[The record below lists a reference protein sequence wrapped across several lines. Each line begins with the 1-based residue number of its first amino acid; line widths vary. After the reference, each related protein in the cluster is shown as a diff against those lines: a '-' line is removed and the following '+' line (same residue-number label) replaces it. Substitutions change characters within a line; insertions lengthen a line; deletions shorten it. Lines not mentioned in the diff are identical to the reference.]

1 MILYFDVHI
10 IKFNMSIDVFYEVV
24 SLKKY
29 AILCGSAPDGFTQ
42 KKINEM
48 YDFLTSSSGGAWAEK
63 EIMIFPNG
71 VSEAM
76 LSFVLERLKAD
87 KTEQILL
94 YICTLSPVAD
104 DDKSVWLGGEEI
116 SRRVIESVGLSNS
129 FSGSSEVVELVET
142 SGFNGGQVIYDS
154 CREMVSDE
162 DMEGVPEDNITSFSF
177 AKAEN

>member
-1 MILYFDVHI
+1 MNH
-10 IKFNMSIDVFYEVV
+10 
-24 SLKKY
+24 Y

-48 YDFLTSSSGGAWAEK
+48 HDFLTSEAGGFWAEK
-63 EIMIFPNG
+63 DIVIFPNG

-104 DDKSVWLGGEEI
+104 EDESVWLGGEEV
-116 SRRVIESVGLSNS
+116 RKSVASA
-129 FSGSSEVVELVET
+129 GSATGNPELTSAVSAAGKSELVEPVE
-142 SGFNGGQVIYDS
+142 SSIQVVYDA
-154 CREMVSDE
+154 CREFISDE
-162 DMEGVPEDNITSFSF
+162 ETDDGAEVFSAGF
-177 AKAEN
+177 GEFSRSAGEM

>member
-1 MILYFDVHI
+1 MTRH
-10 IKFNMSIDVFYEVV
+10 
-24 SLKKY
+24 

-48 YDFLTSSSGGAWAEK
+48 HDFLTSEAGGFWAEK
-63 EIMIFPNG
+63 EIVIFPNG

-104 DDKSVWLGGEEI
+104 DDKSVWLGGDELRK
-116 SRRVIESVGLSNS
+116 SVIEAFCADGRA
-129 FSGSSEVVELVET
+129 
-142 SGFNGGQVIYDS
+142 QVIYDS
-154 CREMVSDE
+154 DRELVHDEEMEEAVS
-162 DMEGVPEDNITSFSF
+162 
-177 AKAEN
+177 

>member
-1 MILYFDVHI
+1 M
-10 IKFNMSIDVFYEVV
+10 
-24 SLKKY
+24 KKY
-29 AILCGSAPDGFTQ
+29 AILCGCAPNGFTQ

-48 YDFLTSSSGGAWAEK
+48 HDFLTSDAGGSWAEK

-104 DDKSVWLGGEEI
+104 DDKSVWLGGDEI
-116 SRRVIESVGLSNS
+116 SKSVIEAFCAYGH
-129 FSGSSEVVELVET
+129 
-142 SGFNGGQVIYDS
+142 GQVIYD
-154 CREMVSDE
+154 CGGELVRDEEMAIFQFWRSL
-162 DMEGVPEDNITSFSF
+162 
-177 AKAEN
+177 